1 MGKKGKSVYGCGID
15 AEIEMI
21 LPDRT
26 LLIIRNL
33 LRQLPHTD
41 DEHLN
46 RAISEA
52 HALLE
57 NFSPDPNKIFELGKY
72 TDFEAALAQETIN
85 RQLHY
90 DIGTLESETAE
101 LEHLIKQL
109 KQEIGQ
115 LKIQL
120 DTLSNLK
127 KGERNELLK
136 EKELANLEES
146 NEKLRSEN
154 KNLKAQHQK
163 LILELIKVKNNL

>member
-1 MGKKGKSVYGCGID
+1 
-15 AEIEMI
+15 MI

-41 DEHLN
+41 DAHLN

-85 RQLHY
+85 RQLLFQ
-90 DIGTLESETAE
+90 IGTLDSEIAGFE
-101 LEHLIKQL
+101 HIIKRLE
-109 KQEIGQ
+109 QEIGQ

-120 DTLSNLK
+120 NALSNLK